1 MSEKSCIQPSEKQ
14 VSRALIYGPTLDDV
28 EKTKQS
34 LPLMEDCVDEF
45 TNLKEAKQ
53 AVLTGKY
60 SIVLACYTSLN
71 PDVKSLL
78 DLARNTPGCVQ
89 SICETQDPSDVV
101 MSHVWDIGKNHLF
114 TKSKSEIDDLTIPLH
129 AMFSDRSPAKWFSNL
144 QSEFQR
150 VRRQRE
156 ESECNI
162 VLIIGAQGTA
172 KYTVAQIGHLHSTR
186 NKAPFVFVNCKLP
199 ERRHHL
205 LWNEKDKGFFT
216 NNINAIMENADRG
229 TLYFHEIDHLDIEAQ
244 DVLADIF
251 KSGKYTMSDGKGRTV
266 FTGVIVCS
274 MRQSFE
280 EGVENETI
288 SRNLIQVISRNT
300 LTMPSLHEFHN
311 DIPTLAR
318 ELTEHYCMSQGKE
331 VKSLSNKA
339 MQAIMDHVWTRNIR
353 ELFKTIKDAINIT
366 PGKRIPEEAIR
377 ILPHFDL
384 TDNEREQKSNVRL
397 ALKQTNGNVAKAANM
412 LGVARK
418 TLYQWMAKHGI
429 EKGYGKKKKSKQ

>member
-1 MSEKSCIQPSEKQ
+1 MSEKNCIQPPEKR

-45 TNLKEAKQ
+45 TDLKEAKQ

-251 KSGKYTMSDGKGRTV
+251 KNGKYTMSDGKGRAV